1 MNNLAYLA
9 KITNISGRKIIL
21 ELKEELNIE
30 RLKTIFNGFDGERQ
44 AELFI
49 KDPRGFTP
57 QQRRFVFALMQ
68 DIYIYTGEPL
78 ESLKDVF
85 YWQFRYFTG
94 KNISLSNESE
104 NTVDEVSTLS
114 ELILDFIFEND
125 IPFREGYEIAPQN
138 VGYYFYKCVMT
149 RTCCVCG
156 KKHADI
162 HHVDSVGMGNNRK
175 KIDNSGRRLMALCRT
190 CHTEIHL
197 EGFNEF
203 TSKRQLI
210 AVKISKDDLKRLGLS
225 VFG

>member
-1 MNNLAYLA
+1 
-9 KITNISGRKIIL
+9 
-21 ELKEELNIE
+21 
-30 RLKTIFNGFDGERQ
+30 
-44 AELFI
+44 
-49 KDPRGFTP
+49 
-57 QQRRFVFALMQ
+57 MQ

-125 IPFREGYEIAPQN
+125 IPFREGYEIPPQN
-138 VGYYFYKCVMT
+138 VEYYFYKCVMT

-162 HHVDSVGMGNNRK
+162 HHVDAVGMGNNRK
-175 KIDNSGRRLMALCRT
+175 KINNSGRRLWLYV
-190 CHTEIHL
+190 
-197 EGFNEF
+197 EF
-203 TSKRQLI
+203 AIRKFILKDLI
-210 AVKISKDDLKRLGLS
+210 SLQVNIT
-225 VFG
+225 

>member
-1 MNNLAYLA
+1 MNNLTYLT
-9 KITNISGRKIIL
+9 KIVKISGNKIVL

-30 RLKTIFNGFDGERQ
+30 RLKTIFNGFNGERQ

-125 IPFREGYEIAPQN
+125 IPFREGYEIPPQN
-138 VGYYFYKCVMT
+138 VEYYFYKCVMT
-149 RTCCVCG
+149 RTCCICG
-156 KKHADI
+156 KRGADI
-162 HHVDSVGMGNNRK
+162 DHFNKSL
-175 KIDNSGRRLMALCRT
+175 GRRKRKSVDHSEYDFAALCRT
-190 CHTEIHL
+190 HHSEKHQIGLEAFKRKHHVIGIKLNENEIKKL
-197 EGFNEF
+197 RIG
-203 TSKRQLI
+203 
-210 AVKISKDDLKRLGLS
+210 G
-225 VFG
+225 

>member
-30 RLKTIFNGFDGERQ
+30 RLKTIFNGFEGERQ

-57 QQRRFVFALMQ
+57 QQRRFVFALMK

-114 ELILDFIFEND
+114 ELILDFIFENN
-125 IPFREGYEIAPQN
+125 IPFREGYEIPPQN
-138 VGYYFYKCVMT
+138 VEYYFYKCVTT
-149 RTCCVCG
+149 RTCCIFG
-156 KKHADI
+156 KKNADI
-162 HHVDSVGMGNNRK
+162 DHFDK
-175 KIDNSGRRLMALCRT
+175 ALGRRKRSEVDHTEFNFAALCRT
-190 CHTEIHL
+190 HHQEKHQIGIAAFKNKHHVIGIKLNQDEIKKL
-197 EGFNEF
+197 RIG
-203 TSKRQLI
+203 
-210 AVKISKDDLKRLGLS
+210 G
-225 VFG
+225 

>member
-1 MNNLAYLA
+1 MNNLSYLA
-9 KITNISGRKIIL
+9 KITKISGRKIIL

-94 KNISLSNESE
+94 KDISLSNESE

-114 ELILDFIFEND
+114 ELILDFIFENN
-125 IPFREGYEIAPQN
+125 IPFREGYEIPPQN
-138 VGYYFYKCVMT
+138 VEYYFYKCVMT
-149 RTCCVCG
+149 RTCCICG
-156 KKHADI
+156 MHADI
-162 HHVDSVGMGNNRK
+162 CHIGTVGMGRNRRRIDHTQHTFYAGCRKHHSEEHQLGTQNFLNKYQIIPTKLNAEEVK
-175 KIDNSGRRLMALCRT
+175 KLRIG
-190 CHTEIHL
+190 
-197 EGFNEF
+197 G
-203 TSKRQLI
+203 
-210 AVKISKDDLKRLGLS
+210 
-225 VFG
+225 

>member
-1 MNNLAYLA
+1 MNNLSYLT
-9 KITNISGRKIIL
+9 KITKISGRKIVL

-30 RLKTIFNGFDGERQ
+30 RLKTIFNGFEGERQ

-125 IPFREGYEIAPQN
+125 IPFREGYEIPPQN
-138 VGYYFYKCVMT
+138 VEYYFYKCVTT
-149 RTCCVCG
+149 RTCCICG
-156 KKHADI
+156 KKNADI
-162 HHVDSVGMGNNRK
+162 DHFDK
-175 KIDNSGRRLMALCRT
+175 ALGRRKRSEVDHTEFNFAALCRT
-190 CHTEIHL
+190 HHQEKHQIGITEFKNKHHVI
-197 EGFNEF
+197 G
-203 TSKRQLI
+203 
-210 AVKISKDDLKRLGLS
+210 VKLNQDEIKKLRIG
-225 VFG
+225 G